1 MTHADY
7 YYMTGCFDMAERF
20 GKFHKKLSFSKTM
33 LPQSS
38 QMILSFSFCVV
49 ENGRDGGIGG
59 AANTWRLVL
68 LLATG

>member
-7 YYMTGCFDMAERF
+7 YYMTGCFDTAERF

-49 ENGRDGGIGG
+49 ENG
-59 AANTWRLVL
+59 WEW
-68 LLATG
+68 